1 MIDSFYKKE
10 DKMLL
15 ANVLDKYRLYQ
26 KHGKSVC
33 TNFLNSEKLR
43 LVTQYLNNKKIT
55 YSIYE
60 PYPFLEKKI
69 IYFGEYDNFITFYK
83 VNMINLKHSHVL
95 GTLFSLGLD
104 DSLIGD
110 IFIEDGYFYYTNLTR
125 LNSFIENNLV
135 VINNEIV
142 TFEVVD
148 DIVLN
153 KEHFEELTILVSSM
167 RLDNI
172 VSKLTSKSRSQVNK
186 MILEKLIIL
195 NYHEVKNANTVLKE
209 DDILSIRKYGKF
221 RIGKKIGLTKKENI
235 VLNIVKYI

>member
-10 DKMLL
+10 DRMLL
-15 ANVLDKYRLYQ
+15 ANVLDKYKSYQ
-26 KHGKSVC
+26 KNGKSIC

-43 LVTQYLNNKKIT
+43 LVTQYLNNKKIS

-83 VNMINLKHSHVL
+83 VKMNNLKHSHVL

-142 TFEVVD
+142 TFEIVD
-148 DIVLN
+148 EIILN
-153 KEHFEELTILVSSM
+153 KSHFEEFTILVSSM
-167 RLDNI
+167 RVDNI
-172 VSKLTSKSRSQVNK
+172 VSKLVSKSRSQVNK

-195 NYHEVKNANTVLKE
+195 NYNELKNIDNILKE

-221 RIGKKIGLTKKENI
+221 KIGKKLGKTKKDNI
-235 VLNIVKYI
+235 ILNIIKYI